1 MQWPEMIS
9 KWISSRRRPL
19 GPSERRVLS
28 IVGALL
34 GLLLLAMILAGLEFY
49 RGDKLQAR
57 RNAEQA
63 RLVETME
70 SLHIPA
76 ISEVLTDWLLTYPE
90 PNDERLAE
98 LRDLARQVE
107 SDPAP
112 LLGTTAPSKISEA
125 LPLESSRAA
134 AEDAPRTVVV
144 RHGGS
149 R

>member
-19 GPSERRVLS
+19 GSSERRVLS

-34 GLLLLAMILAGLEFY
+34 GLVLLAMILAGLELY
-49 RGDKLQAR
+49 RGDKLQAM

-76 ISEVLTDWLLTYPE
+76 ISEVVTDWLLTYPE
-90 PNDERLAE
+90 PNEERLAE
-98 LRDLARQVE
+98 LRDLAKQVQ

-112 LLGTTAPSKISEA
+112 LLGVTAPPMTPEA
-125 LPLESSRAA
+125 PPAQ
-134 AEDAPRTVVV
+134 PVVV
-144 RHGGS
+144 RHRAG

>member
-19 GPSERRVLS
+19 GSSERHVLS

-34 GLLLLAMILAGLEFY
+34 GLVLLAMILAGLEAY

-76 ISEVLTDWLLTYPE
+76 ISEVVTDWLLTYPE

-98 LRDLARQVE
+98 LRDLAKQVQR
-107 SDPAP
+107 DPAP
-112 LLGTTAPSKISEA
+112 LLGATAPPTTPEA
-125 LPLESSRAA
+125 LPLAQ
-134 AEDAPRTVVV
+134 PVVV
-144 RHGGS
+144 RHRAS